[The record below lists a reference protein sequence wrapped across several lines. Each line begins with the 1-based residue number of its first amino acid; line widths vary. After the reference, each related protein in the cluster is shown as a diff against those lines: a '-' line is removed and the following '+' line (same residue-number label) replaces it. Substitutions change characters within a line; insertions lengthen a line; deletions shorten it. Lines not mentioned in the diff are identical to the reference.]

1 MQYFVEKYAQNY
13 LKRTNQVFLCHD
25 IKLFYV
31 EKEILRKPWCV
42 DEKMGSKWQAKYLF
56 HCLKCL
62 HFYPI
67 F

>member
-31 EKEILRKPWCV
+31 EKEILRKP
-42 DEKMGSKWQAKYLF
+42 
-56 HCLKCL
+56 
-62 HFYPI
+62 
-67 F
+67 